1 MYPQDYLPTVNQLQS
16 KLIEI
21 FVKGLEEAFEVKRE
35 VISLAEEWEK
45 DCPDGPENPD
55 IAEYLRLV
63 RSPSPPKRPKKTV
76 EER

>member
-1 MYPQDYLPTVNQLQS
+1 MYPQDYLPTANQLQS
-16 KLIEI
+16 NLIEI

-35 VISLAEEWEK
+35 VISLAEEWEN

-63 RSPSPPKRPKKTV
+63 RTPRTPKRPKQTV
-76 EER
+76 EEG